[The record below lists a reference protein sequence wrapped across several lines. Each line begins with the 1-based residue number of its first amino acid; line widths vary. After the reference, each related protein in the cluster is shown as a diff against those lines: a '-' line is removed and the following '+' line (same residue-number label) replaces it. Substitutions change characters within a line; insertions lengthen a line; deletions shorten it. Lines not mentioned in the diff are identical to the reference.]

1 MERQERQGRM
11 GEGRMGEGEGTEMSG
26 AAQTERGPGAAAGAE
41 GRPAEESKAALREV
55 LLWAYRLILA
65 REPENEQ
72 VLIPADD
79 DTPEKIRSRF
89 FGSIEY
95 HNQIRARQTLA
106 RIARKAA
113 AEPPP
118 LLLQTAD
125 PHAYRELALTAAR
138 YNAAWAARHGFDFRL
153 HLGVLLGEWPHHA
166 TYNRIVLLDEL
177 RRAGVRGWVLYADAD
192 NLLLPGCDLKGELA
206 ALSAEG
212 VAMVFFDER
221 EAAEGDFSAL
231 NAGMMALRLEDPD
244 VAALIAAWLRFY
256 EETYPET
263 FWPGARKWGDVLNDQ
278 GSLRALLEIF
288 AARPGFRDKIAR
300 RPLHDYV
307 HWFGRGRE
315 DPDAGDVAARLAAA
329 GAELY
334 GF

>member
-1 MERQERQGRM
+1 
-11 GEGRMGEGEGTEMSG
+11 MSG
-26 AAQTERGPGAAAGAE
+26 EAQTERGPAAAAGAE
-41 GRPAEESKAALREV
+41 GSKAEESKAALREV
-55 LLWAYRLILA
+55 LLWSYRLILE

-72 VLIPADD
+72 VLIPPDD
-79 DTPEKIRSRF
+79 GTLEKIRSRF

-95 HNQIRARQTLA
+95 HNQVRARQTLA

-125 PHAYRELALTAAR
+125 PLAYRELALTAAR
-138 YNAAWAARHGFDFRL
+138 YNAAWAARHGFGFRL
-153 HLGVLLGEWPHHA
+153 HLGVLLGAFPHHA

-177 RRAGVRGWVLYADAD
+177 RRAGVRGWVVYADAD
-192 NLLLPGCDLKGELA
+192 NLLLPGCDFKSELA
-206 ALSAEG
+206 ALSAQG
-212 VAMVFFDER
+212 VTMVFFFEER
-221 EAAEGDFSAL
+221 EAAEGDFGAL
-231 NAGMMALRLEDPD
+231 NAGLMAFRLEDPD

-263 FWPGARKWGDVLNDQ
+263 FWPGATKWGDLINDQ
-278 GSLRALLEIF
+278 DALRALLEIF
-288 AARPGFRDKIAR
+288 TARPGFREKIAR
-300 RPLHDYV
+300 RSIYDYV
-307 HWFGRGRE
+307 LWFGRGCD
-315 DPDAGDVAARLAAA
+315 DPDAGDVATRLARLAAA